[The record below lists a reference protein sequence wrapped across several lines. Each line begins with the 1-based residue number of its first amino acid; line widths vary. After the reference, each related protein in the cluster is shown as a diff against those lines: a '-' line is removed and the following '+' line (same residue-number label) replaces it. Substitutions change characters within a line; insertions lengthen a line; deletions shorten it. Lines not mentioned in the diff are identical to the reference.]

1 MNPLTVNPAIAI
13 AHLRE
18 RTREQ
23 EARRWSGR
31 GAGGVD
37 RAIHAARSA
46 RTALER
52 AGG

>member
-18 RTREQ
+18 RSRE
-23 EARRWSGR
+23 EDARRCS
-31 GAGGVD
+31 GGVD
-37 RAIHAARSA
+37 RAIRAARSA

-52 AGG
+52 AGA

>member
-1 MNPLTVNPAIAI
+1 MKSLTGNPAIAI
-13 AHLRE
+13 AHRRE
-18 RTREQ
+18 RARE
-23 EARRWSGR
+23 EDARRCS
-31 GAGGVD
+31 AGVD